1 MQTRETGMQARYA
14 GMQTRAF
21 LERKHDSYPHPQV
34 LATPN
39 HQSLFA
45 AL

>member
-1 MQTRETGMQARYA
+1 MQTREVGMQTRHA

-21 LERKHDSYPHPQV
+21 LERKHDSYPHAPI